1 MPKDENASLSVS
13 KRDVVFN
20 GKIWDVVSE
29 TFSYNGTA
37 LVREF
42 VAHPGAVAVIALNDA
57 QEVLLIKQ
65 YRHPVREYLWE
76 IPAGLL
82 DVPGESRVE
91 AAKRELLEETGY
103 IADGWQELIEFH
115 TTPGGND
122 ETISVFLATDIR
134 HQGHDFELEGEEV
147 DLELRWVSLTDALE
161 SVLASQMRS
170 PSAGYAI
177 MALAHKLG
185 VTYSDNS
192 VSDAS
197 A

>member
-1 MPKDENASLSVS
+1 MPKDEGASLSVT
-13 KRDVVFN
+13 KKDVVFS

-29 TFSYNGTA
+29 TFDYKGTS

-42 VAHPGAVAVIALNDA
+42 VAHPGAVAVIALNEN
-57 QEVLLIKQ
+57 QEILLIKQ
-65 YRHPVREYLWE
+65 YRQPVRKYLWE

-103 IADGWQELIEFH
+103 IADGWQELIDFH

-122 ETISVFLATDIR
+122 ETISIFLATELR
-134 HQGHDFELEGEEV
+134 HQGHEFELEGEEV
-147 DLELRWVSLTDALE
+147 DLELRWVPIKEALG
-161 SVLASQMRS
+161 SVLRSDMQS
-170 PSAGYAI
+170 PSAGYGI

-185 VTYSDNS
+185 LAGNG
-192 VSDAS
+192 
-197 A
+197 

>member
-1 MPKDENASLSVS
+1 MPRDENASLSVS
-13 KRDVVFN
+13 KRDVVFK

-29 TFSYNGTA
+29 TFDYKGAT

-57 QEVLLIKQ
+57 QEILLIKQ
-65 YRHPVREYLWE
+65 YRQPVREYLWE

-82 DVPGESRVE
+82 DVPGESRMQ

-103 IADGWQELIEFH
+103 IAQGWQELIEFH

-122 ETISVFLATDIR
+122 ETISVFLATDLR
-134 HQGHDFELEGEEV
+134 HQGHELELEGEEV
-147 DLELRWVSLTDALE
+147 DMEISWVPLADALA
-161 SVLASQMRS
+161 SVLNSQMRS

-185 VTYSDNS
+185 VR
-192 VSDAS
+192 AS
-197 A
+197 EPNAND